1 MNVKRMIVL
10 NQQTIPYEIEYK
22 KIKNCYLR
30 VRQGKIKI
38 SASPFHSIEMME
50 DLIKT
55 HQDMIL
61 KQIDSYEE
69 KVNYQNNGYVFL
81 FHKKYRLVVR
91 NFNIKK
97 CAIHQDEI
105 YIYSSHIKDTLD
117 GFLKEQLY
125 HYIYFKI
132 QDYLKN
138 DFDLPFPEIQIKK
151 MKSRWGACFYQ
162 KNKVCF
168 NFSLVHLDYDLIDY
182 IIVHELCHFIEANHS
197 RRFYL
202 EIEKRLPDYRRQ
214 EKRLKEIS
222 I

>member
-38 SASPFHSIEMME
+38 SASPFHSIEMIE
-50 DLIKT
+50 YLIKT

-105 YIYSSHIKDTLD
+105 
-117 GFLKEQLY
+117 
-125 HYIYFKI
+125 YIYFKI

>member
-1 MNVKRMIVL
+1 MNVQKMIVL
-10 NQQTIPYEIEYK
+10 KNRTIPYEIDYK
-22 KIKNCYLR
+22 NIKNCYLR

-38 SASPFHSIEMME
+38 SASKFYSIKMIEE
-50 DLIKT
+50 LIKT
-55 HQDMIL
+55 HQDTIL

-91 NFNIKK
+91 DFNMKK
-97 CAIHQDEI
+97 CVIHHDDI
-105 YIYSSHIKDTLD
+105 YIYSAHIKDTLD
-117 GFLKEQLY
+117 SFLKEQLY
-125 HYIYFKI
+125 HYIFSKI
-132 QDYLKN
+132 QDYLKS
-138 DFDLPFPEIQIKK
+138 DFHLSFPEIQIKK

-182 IIVHELCHFIEANHS
+182 VIVHELCHFIEANHS
-197 RRFYL
+197 PRFYL
-202 EIEKRLPDYRRQ
+202 EIEKRLPDYKIQ